1 MNRIPDCVINQLH
14 LSGERDRIEKL
25 LAMIRGDDSVIDFN
39 KIIPMPEPLRMELG
53 NPTNNGLKA
62 YLDFISVYIFDGMKN
77 KPDLLNIP
85 EKSEQAFLRMRSD
98 IKRDEWELGKAA
110 FQNQLR
116 YGTPNWCEWMIVNW
130 GTKSAAYGTGL
141 VGYKIIIFHTAW
153 SRAMPVI
160 TKLAQMY
167 PDISFEYRWAD
178 EDIGANVGIAEF
190 KGGEV
195 VHDEYYNDF
204 SREAY
209 EFAAELWGL
218 DLEEMGYVF
227 DEKTQ
232 TYEYRDPDE
241 HSDTPAM
248 T

>member
-1 MNRIPDCVINQLH
+1 MINQLH
-14 LSGERDRIEKL
+14 LSGERDRIETL

-62 YLDFISVYIFDGMKN
+62 YLDFISVYIFDGSVKN
-77 KPDLLNIP
+77 PDLLNIP

-130 GTKSAAYGTGL
+130 GTKSAAYETGL
-141 VGYKIIIFHTAW
+141 VGYDTIIFNTEW
-153 SRAMPVI
+153 DRAMPI
-160 TKLAQMY
+160 ISKLAEMY
-167 PDISFEYRWAD
+167 PDISFFYRWAD
-178 EDIGANVGIAEF
+178 RTLGENVGMAKF
-190 KGGEV
+190 KGGKEV
-195 VHDEYYNDF
+195 SDEF
-204 SREAY
+204 CEEGSCGAY
-209 EFAAELWGL
+209 ELAADLWGF

-232 TYEYRDPDE
+232 TYEHHDSEEQVENPI
-241 HSDTPAM
+241 M
-248 T
+248 N